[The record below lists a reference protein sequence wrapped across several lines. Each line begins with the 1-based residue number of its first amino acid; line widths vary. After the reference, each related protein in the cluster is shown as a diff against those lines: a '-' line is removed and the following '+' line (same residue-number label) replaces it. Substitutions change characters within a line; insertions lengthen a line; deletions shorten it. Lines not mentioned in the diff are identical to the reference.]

1 MSKIS
6 LDLINPKLLFVSSRA
21 IAALRPAVIAFLV
34 SQGAQLSGGA
44 ETPISFC
51 NVLFVGNFCAAIAV
65 GLWFNFKT
73 IIDDFKTLDKKVI
86 FGLFLNGCLAA
97 LLSALIFLGLEY
109 TSVTNA
115 VLLSRFGPV
124 LFALSGAFLLGK
136 KITKPEFLGF
146 TLILV
151 GIGAI
156 TLRESMYQLNRGD
169 IFILASA
176 VIYAITALIGKLML
190 SEKCSLAVVVFTRN
204 FISSIIF
211 FIIANMLFGFT
222 HFGDVFSGQLWIV
235 MSIYAFIIIVLAQ
248 LLWYASLGKLDSKTV
263 GSLASL
269 SPIFGVTYAYFLNGE
284 RPSEV
289 QISAFIVIMIGLF
302 ISSLGKAKPKNK
314 ERDLDKIP
322 QPECSTMAS

>member
-6 LDLINPKLLFVSSRA
+6 LNLINPKFLFISSRA

-34 SQGAQLSGGA
+34 SQGMQLSGGI

-65 GLWFNFKT
+65 ALWFNFKT
-73 IIDDFKTLDKKVI
+73 IINDFKALEKKVI
-86 FGLFLNGCLAA
+86 LGLFINGCLAA
-97 LLSALIFLGLEY
+97 LLSALIFLGLIY

-124 LFALSGAFLLGK
+124 LFALFGAFLLGK
-136 KITKPEFLGF
+136 KISKLEFAGF

-151 GIGAI
+151 GIVAI

-169 IFILASA
+169 ILILASA
-176 VIYAITALIGKLML
+176 IVYAITALIGKLML

-211 FIIANMLFGFT
+211 FLIASMLFGFS
-222 HFGDVFSGQLWIV
+222 HFSDVFSGQLWIV
-235 MSIYAFIIIVLAQ
+235 MSIYALIIIVIAQ
-248 LLWYASLGKLDSKTV
+248 LLWYSSLGKLDSKTV
-263 GSLASL
+263 GTLASL
-269 SPIFGVTYAYFLNGE
+269 SPVFGVIYAYFLNGE
-284 RPSEV
+284 RPSSV
-289 QISAFIVIMIGLF
+289 QINAFFVIMIGLVV
-302 ISSLGKAKPKNK
+302 SNLGKAKPKQK

-322 QPECSTMAS
+322 QPECSANI

>member
-6 LDLINPKLLFVSSRA
+6 LDLINPKFLFLSSRA

-34 SQGAQLSGGA
+34 SQGTRLSGGA

-51 NVLFVGNFCAAIAV
+51 NVLFVGNLCAAIAV
-65 GLWFNFKT
+65 ALWFNFST
-73 IIDDFKTLDKKVI
+73 IIDEFKTLDKKVI
-86 FGLFLNGCLAA
+86 FGLFINGCLAA

-124 LFALSGAFLLGK
+124 LFALFGAFLLGK
-136 KITKPEFLGF
+136 KITKLEFGGF

-151 GIGAI
+151 GIVAI
-156 TLRESMYQLNRGD
+156 TLRESMYQINRGD
-169 IFILASA
+169 VLILASA
-176 VIYAITALIGKLML
+176 VVYAITALIGKLML
-190 SEKCSLAVVVFTRN
+190 SEKSSLAVVVFTRN

-211 FIIANMLFGFT
+211 FIIATMLFGFK

-235 MSIYAFIIIVLAQ
+235 MSIYALIVIVLAQ

-263 GSLASL
+263 GALASL
-269 SPIFGVTYAYFLNGE
+269 SPVFGVIYAYFLNGE

-289 QISAFIVIMIGLF
+289 QINAFIVIMVGLI
-302 ISSLGKAKPKNK
+302 ISNLGKAKPRQK
-314 ERDLDKIP
+314 ERDLDKMP
-322 QPECSTMAS
+322 EPECSANI

>member
-6 LDLINPKLLFVSSRA
+6 LDLINPKLIFLSSRA

-34 SQGAQLSGGA
+34 SQGTRLSGGA
-44 ETPISFC
+44 DTPISFC

-65 GLWFNFKT
+65 ALWFNFKN
-73 IIDDFKTLDKKVI
+73 IIDDFKSLEAKVI
-86 FGLFLNGCLAA
+86 LGLFINGCLAA
-97 LLSALIFLGLEY
+97 LLSSLIFMGLNY

-124 LFALSGAFLLGK
+124 LFALLGAFLLGK
-136 KITKPEFLGF
+136 KITKLEFFGF

-169 IFILASA
+169 VLILASA
-176 VIYAITALIGKLML
+176 VVYAITALIGKLML

-204 FISSIIF
+204 FISAIVF
-211 FIIANMLFGFT
+211 FIIATMLFGFN

-235 MSIYAFIIIVLAQ
+235 MSIYALIIIVIAQ
-248 LLWYASLGKLDSKTV
+248 LLWYASLGKLDSRTV
-263 GSLASL
+263 GALASL
-269 SPIFGVTYAYFLNGE
+269 SPVFGVVYAYFLNGE
-284 RPSEV
+284 RPSIV
-289 QISAFIVIMIGLF
+289 QINAFIIIMIGLF
-302 ISSLGKAKPKNK
+302 ISSLGKAKPKQK
-314 ERDLDKIP
+314 ERDLDKMP
-322 QPECSTMAS
+322 QPECSANI

>member
-6 LDLINPKLLFVSSRA
+6 LDLINPKLLFISSRA

-34 SQGAQLSGGA
+34 SQGTRLSGGT

-65 GLWFNFKT
+65 ALWFNFKT
-73 IIDDFKTLDKKVI
+73 IVNDFKTLDKKVI

-124 LFALSGAFLLGK
+124 LFALFGAFLLGK
-136 KITKPEFLGF
+136 KISKLEFVGF

-169 IFILASA
+169 LLILASA
-176 VIYAITALIGKLML
+176 VVYAITALIGKLML
-190 SEKCSLAVVVFTRN
+190 SGKCSLAVVVFTRN

-211 FIIANMLFGFT
+211 FIIASMLFGFT

-235 MSIYAFIIIVLAQ
+235 MSIYALIIIVLAQ

-269 SPIFGVTYAYFLNGE
+269 SPVFGVIYAYVLNGE

-289 QISAFIVIMIGLF
+289 QINAFIVIMVGLI
-302 ISSLGKAKPKNK
+302 ISNLGKAKPKQK

-322 QPECSTMAS
+322 QPECSANI

>member
-169 IFILASA
+169 LFILASA

-248 LLWYASLGKLDSKTV
+248 LLWYAALGKLDSKTV

-269 SPIFGVTYAYFLNGE
+269 SPVFGVTYAYILNGE

-289 QISAFIVIMIGLF
+289 QISAFIVIMIGLI
-302 ISSLGKAKPKNK
+302 ISSLGKSKPKQK

-322 QPECSTMAS
+322 QPECSANI

>member
-1 MSKIS
+1 MSNKIS

-34 SQGAQLSGGA
+34 SQGTKLSGGT

-65 GLWFNFKT
+65 ALWFNFKT
-73 IIDDFKTLDKKVI
+73 IVNDFKALDNKVI
-86 FGLFLNGCLAA
+86 LGLFINGCLAA
-97 LLSALIFLGLEY
+97 LLSALIFTGLNY

-124 LFALSGAFLLGK
+124 LFALFGAFLLGK
-136 KITKPEFLGF
+136 QISKLEFLGF

-169 IFILASA
+169 LLILASA
-176 VIYAITALIGKLML
+176 VVYAIIALIGKLML
-190 SEKCSLAVVVFTRN
+190 SESSLAVVVFTRN

-211 FIIANMLFGFT
+211 FVIANMLFGFS

-235 MSIYAFIIIVLAQ
+235 MSIYALIIIVLAQ
-248 LLWYASLGKLDSKTV
+248 LLWYASLGKLNSKTV
-263 GSLASL
+263 ASLASL
-269 SPIFGVTYAYFLNGE
+269 SPVFGVIYAYLLNGE

-289 QISAFIVIMIGLF
+289 QINAFIVIMVGLI
-302 ISSLGKAKPKNK
+302 ISNLGKAKPKQQ

-322 QPECSTMAS
+322 QPECSANI

>member
-6 LDLINPKLLFVSSRA
+6 LDLINPKFLLVSSRA

-34 SQGAQLSGGA
+34 SQGMRLSGGT

-65 GLWFNFKT
+65 ALWFNFLT
-73 IIDDFKTLDKKVI
+73 IIDEFKTLDKKVI
-86 FGLFLNGCLAA
+86 FGLFINGCLAA

-124 LFALSGAFLLGK
+124 LFALFGAFLLGK
-136 KITKPEFLGF
+136 KITKLEFFGF

-151 GIGAI
+151 GIVAI

-169 IFILASA
+169 VLILASA
-176 VIYAITALIGKLML
+176 FVYALTALIGKLML
-190 SEKCSLAVVVFTRN
+190 SETCSLAVVVFTRN

-211 FIIANMLFGFT
+211 FIIATMLFGFK

-235 MSIYAFIIIVLAQ
+235 MSIYALIVIVLAQ

-263 GSLASL
+263 GALASL
-269 SPIFGVTYAYFLNGE
+269 SPVFGVIYAYFLNGE

-289 QISAFIVIMIGLF
+289 QISSFVIIMVGLF
-302 ISSLGKAKPKNK
+302 ISSLGKSKPKQK
-314 ERDLDKIP
+314 ERDLDKMP
-322 QPECSTMAS
+322 QPECSANI